1 MINERISVAMIGQKR
16 IPSRNGGIEK
26 VLTELCPRLVSR
38 GVIVTAFNRKNQTVS
53 QQDLLPPA
61 NNQYMGVRLKTVL
74 TIPTKGL
81 SAMSSSFFGAIEAAL
96 SSYDI
101 VHFHAEG
108 PSVMLGIAKIFGK
121 KCVVTIHGLD
131 WKRDKWKGTLGKWY
145 ILLGEHIAAKY
156 ADEIIVLNMDTKDYF
171 EKKYHRTTHFIPNGV
186 NQVIPERSY
195 DMLKNFSLE
204 PNGYFLSLSR
214 LTPEKGIHTLI
225 KAFRKTNSD
234 IKLVIAGGLSDSSN
248 YVQYL
253 RNLSKGDNRI
263 IFTGFVG
270 GKMLSELY
278 SHAYVYVLPSSIE
291 GMPLTLLEAMAYG
304 NAVACTNIT
313 ELREIVGNAHA
324 LTFNPDDV
332 EGLQGVLQRFLDD
345 PIIQRSMRQ
354 SSSDFIQK
362 KFNWN
367 DIVDRTISVYH
378 EALSKGK

>member
-1 MINERISVAMIGQKR
+1 
-16 IPSRNGGIEK
+16 
-26 VLTELCPRLVSR
+26 
-38 GVIVTAFNRKNQTVS
+38 
-53 QQDLLPPA
+53 
-61 NNQYMGVRLKTVL
+61 
-74 TIPTKGL
+74 
-81 SAMSSSFFGAIEAAL
+81 
-96 SSYDI
+96 
-101 VHFHAEG
+101 
-108 PSVMLGIAKIFGK
+108 
-121 KCVVTIHGLD
+121 
-131 WKRDKWKGTLGKWY
+131 
-145 ILLGEHIAAKY
+145 
-156 ADEIIVLNMDTKDYF
+156 
-171 EKKYHRTTHFIPNGV
+171 
-186 NQVIPERSY
+186 
-195 DMLKNFSLE
+195 MLKNFSLE

-270 GKMLSELY
+270 GKVLSELY

-345 PIIQRSMRQ
+345 PLIQRSMKQ

-367 DIVDRTISVYH
+367 DIADRTISVYH